1 MNYSPPL
8 RRVLRS
14 LFSLFLGIIV
24 GTTISLYHSVLF
36 PWGLVVSLI
45 LMGLAIAG
53 LRILFWERY
62 PSGWTSVG
70 IIGSLIML
78 AGVDGNGSVL
88 IIADVA
94 GLVLLGGATILVV
107 GGLAWPRFA
116 PRVTHYDDKQD
127 SSERARQQ

>member
-1 MNYSPPL
+1 MSYSPPL

-14 LFSLFLGIIV
+14 LFSLVLGIIV
-24 GTTISLYHSVLF
+24 GTTTSLYHSVLF

-45 LMGLAIAG
+45 LIGLAIVG
-53 LRILFWERY
+53 MRILFWERY

-70 IIGSLIML
+70 IIGSLITL
-78 AGVDGNGSVL
+78 AGLDGNGSVL

-116 PRVTHYDDKQD
+116 PRVTHYDEKHD
-127 SSERARQQ
+127 SSERARRQ

>member
-1 MNYSPPL
+1 MSYSPPL
-8 RRVLRS
+8 RRVLSS
-14 LFSLFLGIIV
+14 LFSLVLGIIV
-24 GTTISLYHSVLF
+24 GTTSSLYHSVLF

-45 LMGLAIAG
+45 LIGLAIAG
-53 LRILFWERY
+53 IRILFWARY

-94 GLVLLGGATILVV
+94 GLVLLGGATILVL

-116 PRVTHYDDKQD
+116 PRVNHYDEEHA

>member
-1 MNYSPPL
+1 MSYSPPL

-14 LFSLFLGIIV
+14 LFSLVLGIVV
-24 GTTISLYHSVLF
+24 GTTTSLYHSVLF

-45 LMGLAIAG
+45 LVGLAIAG
-53 LRILFWERY
+53 MRILFWERY

-78 AGVDGNGSVL
+78 AGLDGNGSVL
-88 IIADVA
+88 IIADAA

-116 PRVTHYDDKQD
+116 TRVTHYDEKQD

>member
-1 MNYSPPL
+1 M
-8 RRVLRS
+8 
-14 LFSLFLGIIV
+14 LGIIV
-24 GTTISLYHSVLF
+24 GTSTSLYHSVLF
-36 PWGLVVSLI
+36 PWGLVVSLTLI
-45 LMGLAIAG
+45 GLAIAG
-53 LRILFWERY
+53 MRILFWERY

-116 PRVTHYDDKQD
+116 PRVTHYDEKQD
-127 SSERARQQ
+127 SFERARRQ

>member
-1 MNYSPPL
+1 MSYSPSL

-14 LFSLFLGIIV
+14 LFSLVLGTIV
-24 GTTISLYHSVLF
+24 GTTTSLYHSVLF

-45 LMGLAIAG
+45 LIGLAIAG
-53 LRILFWERY
+53 MRILFCERY

-116 PRVTHYDDKQD
+116 PRVTHYDEKQD
-127 SSERARQQ
+127 SFERARRQ

>member
-1 MNYSPPL
+1 MSYSPPL
-8 RRVLRS
+8 LRVLSS
-14 LFSLFLGIIV
+14 LFSLVLGIIV
-24 GTTISLYHSVLF
+24 GTTTSLYHSVLF

-45 LMGLAIAG
+45 LIGLAIAG
-53 LRILFWERY
+53 MRILFWERY

-70 IIGSLIML
+70 IIVSLIML

-116 PRVTHYDDKQD
+116 PRVTHYDEKQD
-127 SSERARQQ
+127 SFERARQQ

>member
-1 MNYSPPL
+1 MSYSPPL

-14 LFSLFLGIIV
+14 LFSLVLGIIV
-24 GTTISLYHSVLF
+24 GTSTSLYHSVLF

-45 LMGLAIAG
+45 LIGLAIAG
-53 LRILFWERY
+53 MRILFWERY

-107 GGLAWPRFA
+107 GCLAWPRFA

>member
-1 MNYSPPL
+1 MSYSSPL

-14 LFSLFLGIIV
+14 LFSLVLGIIV
-24 GTTISLYHSVLF
+24 GTTTSLYHSVLF
-36 PWGLVVSLI
+36 PWGLAVSLI
-45 LMGLAIAG
+45 LIGLAIAAM
-53 LRILFWERY
+53 RILFWERY

-88 IIADVA
+88 IVADVA

-107 GGLAWPRFA
+107 GGLAWPRFP
-116 PRVTHYDDKQD
+116 PRVTHYDEEQD
-127 SSERARQQ
+127 SFERARQQ

>member
-1 MNYSPPL
+1 MSYSPPL

-14 LFSLFLGIIV
+14 LFSLVLGIIV
-24 GTTISLYHSVLF
+24 GTTTSLYHSVLF

-45 LMGLAIAG
+45 LIGLAIAG
-53 LRILFWERY
+53 MRILFWERY

-88 IIADVA
+88 IIADAA
-94 GLVLLGGATILVV
+94 GLVLLGGATIFVV

-116 PRVTHYDDKQD
+116 PRGNHYDEKHD

>member
-1 MNYSPPL
+1 VSYSPPL

-14 LFSLFLGIIV
+14 LFSLVLGTIV
-24 GTTISLYHSVLF
+24 GTTTSLYHSVLF

-53 LRILFWERY
+53 MRILFWERY

-116 PRVTHYDDKQD
+116 PRVTHYDEEQD
-127 SSERARQQ
+127 SFERAQRQ

>member
-1 MNYSPPL
+1 VSYSPPL
-8 RRVLRS
+8 LRVLSS
-14 LFSLFLGIIV
+14 LFSLVLGIIV
-24 GTTISLYHSVLF
+24 GTTTSLYHSVLF

-45 LMGLAIAG
+45 LIGLAIAG
-53 LRILFWERY
+53 MRILFWERY
-62 PSGWTSVG
+62 PSGWTSIG

-94 GLVLLGGATILVV
+94 GLVLLGGTTILVV
-107 GGLAWPRFA
+107 GGLAWPRFP
-116 PRVTHYDDKQD
+116 PRVTHYDEKHA

>member
-1 MNYSPPL
+1 MSDSSPL
-8 RRVLRS
+8 RRVLGS
-14 LFSLFLGIIV
+14 LFSLVLGIIV
-24 GTTISLYHSVLF
+24 GTTTSLYHSVLF
-36 PWGLVVSLI
+36 PWGLVVSLT
-45 LMGLAIAG
+45 LLGLAIAG
-53 LRILFWERY
+53 MRILFWKRY

-116 PRVTHYDDKQD
+116 PRVTHYDEKHA

>member
-1 MNYSPPL
+1 MSYSPPL

-14 LFSLFLGIIV
+14 LFSLVLGIIV
-24 GTTISLYHSVLF
+24 GTTTSLYHSVLF

-45 LMGLAIAG
+45 LIGLAITG
-53 LRILFWERY
+53 MRILFWERY

-107 GGLAWPRFA
+107 GGFAWPRFP
-116 PRVTHYDDKQD
+116 PRVTH
-127 SSERARQQ
+127 

>member
-1 MNYSPPL
+1 MSYSSPL

-14 LFSLFLGIIV
+14 LFSLVLGIIV
-24 GTTISLYHSVLF
+24 GITASLYHSVLF
-36 PWGLVVSLI
+36 PWGLVVSVILI
-45 LMGLAIAG
+45 GLAIAG
-53 LRILFWERY
+53 MRILFWERY
-62 PSGWTSVG
+62 PSGSTSVG

-116 PRVTHYDDKQD
+116 PGVTRYDEKQE
-127 SSERARQQ
+127 SFERARRQ

>member
-1 MNYSPPL
+1 MSYSPPL

-14 LFSLFLGIIV
+14 LFSLVLGIIV
-24 GTTISLYHSVLF
+24 GTSTSLYHSVLF

-45 LMGLAIAG
+45 LIGLAIAG
-53 LRILFWERY
+53 MRILFWERY

-116 PRVTHYDDKQD
+116 PRVTHYDEKQD
-127 SSERARQQ
+127 SFERARRQ

>member
-1 MNYSPPL
+1 MSYSPAL

-14 LFSLFLGIIV
+14 LFSLVLGIIV
-24 GTTISLYHSVLF
+24 GTTSSLYHSVLF

-53 LRILFWERY
+53 MRILFWERY

-70 IIGSLIML
+70 IIGSLIIL
-78 AGVDGNGSVL
+78 AGVDGSGSVL

-94 GLVLLGGATILVV
+94 GLVLLSGATILVV

-116 PRVTHYDDKQD
+116 PRETHYDEKHA